1 MAKEIANAVL
11 VQQLTVMLTGLE
23 KELQDAEDEL
33 SSAGTQNRE
42 LCESWVCNYFTF
54 LLSAT
59 LDPRPPGCN
68 VKTNLVIGLKPVVAQ

>member
-1 MAKEIANAVL
+1 VAKEIANAVL

-42 LCESWVCNYFTF
+42 LCES
-54 LLSAT
+54 
-59 LDPRPPGCN
+59 
-68 VKTNLVIGLKPVVAQ
+68 